1 MAWLDNNYLFRK
13 KITIESDEV
22 AANLTDFPAVY
33 HETDTDLQKALANGF
48 DFKVSEG
55 ETTEVAYERNFWDDS
70 TGEILLW
77 IKTNPNATTDTDYY
91 LYYGFAGETVD
102 QADPEAV
109 WDSNYLAVYHMGD
122 ADTPLLDSTSNDFDL
137 DESGDPTYQVSGQ
150 IKFAVDYDGN
160 GDDHRSG
167 TLVWDGVGEFTAEI
181 WFKTV
186 VGAEQN
192 LIVQRVTPAG
202 VQGTGLW
209 FMRIQS
215 DGALNGTF
223 RNTSNDL
230 VEIETTATGFDD
242 GSFHYGVISRDSS
255 DNIYVRVD
263 GGNEVSSS
271 RSGDLADS
279 DLELRLASYLDD
291 NTERLDGELT
301 EGRVSDTYR
310 TNDWTDTSFNNQN
323 APSTF
328 WITGA
333 EEDVPLGFSQVQ
345 IIG

>member
-1 MAWLDNNYLFRK
+1 MAWLDSNYLFRK

-22 AANLTDFPAVY
+22 VANLTNFPAVY

-77 IKTNPNATTDTDYY
+77 IKTNPNASTDTDYY

-137 DESGDPTYQVSGQ
+137 AESGDPTYQVSGQ

-181 WFKTV
+181 WFKTTITNSP
-186 VGAEQN
+186 N

-209 FMRIQS
+209 VMR
-215 DGALNGTF
+215 LNGDELSNLV
-223 RNTSNDL
+223 RNTSNQL
-230 VEIETTATGFDD
+230 VDISTTVGSLND
-242 GSFHYGVISRDSS
+242 GNWHYGVISRDGS
-255 DNIYVRVD
+255 DNIFVRVD

-279 DLELRLASYLDD
+279 DLELRLAAYLND
-291 NTERLDGELT
+291 NSERLDGELT

-310 TNDWTDTSFNNQN
+310 NNDWTDTSFNNQT

-333 EEDVPLGFSQVQ
+333 EEEFFPHSQAV

>member
-1 MAWLDNNYLFRK
+1 LAWLDTNYLFRK

-22 AANLTDFPAVY
+22 TANLTGFPAVY

-48 DFKVSEG
+48 DFRVTEG

-77 IKTNPNATTDTDYY
+77 IKTNPNASTDTDYY

-109 WDSNYLAVYHMGD
+109 WDSNYRAVYHMGD
-122 ADTPLLDSTSNDFDL
+122 ADTPVLDSTSNDFDL
-137 DESGDPTYQVSGQ
+137 DESGDPTYQVPGQ

-167 TLVWDGVGEFTAEI
+167 TEVWDGVGEFTAEI
-181 WFKTV
+181 WFKTI
-186 VGAEQN
+186 QSNSPN

-202 VQGTGLW
+202 TQLTGLW
-209 FMRIQS
+209 IMR
-215 DGALNGTF
+215 LNGDELLCTV
-223 RNTSNDL
+223 RNTSNQL
-230 VEIETTATGFDD
+230 VDVETTVGNLND
-242 GSFHYGVISRDSS
+242 GNWHYGVISRDSS

-263 GGNEVSSS
+263 GGNEISGS
-271 RSGDLADS
+271 RSGTLAS
-279 DLELRLASYLDD
+279 NGLELRLASYLND

-301 EGRVSDTYR
+301 EGRVSDIHR
-310 TNDWTDTSFNNQN
+310 SNDWTDTSFNNQN

-333 EEDVPLGFSQVQ
+333 EEEFFPHSQAQ

>member
-22 AANLTDFPAVY
+22 TANLTGFPAVY
-33 HETDTDLQKALANGF
+33 HETDTDLKKALANGF
-48 DFKVSEG
+48 DFKVSVG

-77 IKTNPNATTDTDYY
+77 ILTAPNATTDKDYY

-102 QADPEAV
+102 QSDPEAV
-109 WDSNYLAVYHMGD
+109 WDSNYRSVYHMGD
-122 ADTPLLDSTSNDFDL
+122 SSAPVLDSTSNDFDL
-137 DESGDPTYQVSGQ
+137 SENGDPTYQVSGK
-150 IKFAVDYDGN
+150 IKDAISYDGN

-167 TLVWDGVGEFTAEI
+167 TEVWDGVGEFTAEI
-181 WFKTV
+181 WFKTSV
-186 VGAEQN
+186 NNSPN

-202 VQGTGLW
+202 TQLTGLW
-209 FMRIQS
+209 VMR
-215 DGALNGTF
+215 LNGDELSCLV
-223 RNTSNDL
+223 RNTSNQL
-230 VEIETTATGFDD
+230 VDISTTVGSLNDD
-242 GSFHYGVISRDSS
+242 NWHYGVISRDGS

-263 GGNEVSSS
+263 GGNQVSSS
-271 RSGDLADS
+271 RSGDLAS
-279 DLELRLASYLDD
+279 TGLELRLASYLND

-301 EGRVSDTYR
+301 EGRVSDVYR
-310 TNDWTDTSFNNQN
+310 NNDWTDTSYNNQN

-333 EEDVPLGFSQVQ
+333 EEDVPVGFSQVV

>member
-1 MAWLDNNYLFRK
+1 LAWLDNNYLFRK

-22 AANLTDFPAVY
+22 TANLTGFPAVY
-33 HETDTDLQKALANGF
+33 HETDVDLKKALANGF
-48 DFKVSEG
+48 DFKVTEG
-55 ETTEVAYERNFWDDS
+55 ETTEVPYERNFWDDA

-77 IKTNPNATTDTDYY
+77 IKTNPNASTDTDYF

-109 WDSNYLAVYHMGD
+109 WDSNYRAVYHMGD

-137 DESGDPTYQVSGQ
+137 DESGDPVYQQSGQ

-167 TLVWDGVGEFTAEI
+167 TEVWDGVGPFTAEI
-181 WFKTV
+181 WFKTT
-186 VGAEQN
+186 QSNSPN

-202 VQGTGLW
+202 TQLTGLW
-209 FMRIQS
+209 VMR
-215 DGALNGTF
+215 LNGDELSNLV
-223 RNTSNDL
+223 RNTSNEL
-230 VEIETTATGFDD
+230 VDISTTVGSLND
-242 GSFHYGVISRDSS
+242 GNWHYGVISRDGS

-263 GGNEVSSS
+263 GGNEISSS
-271 RSGDLADS
+271 RSGTLAS
-279 DLELRLASYLDD
+279 AGLELRLASYLND
-291 NTERLDGELT
+291 NAERLDGELT

-310 TNDWTDTSFNNQN
+310 NNDWTDTSFNNQT

-333 EEDVPLGFSQVQ
+333 EEDVPLGFSQAQ

>member
-22 AANLTDFPAVY
+22 AANLTGFPAVY

-48 DFKVSEG
+48 DFRVTEG

-77 IKTNPNATTDTDYY
+77 ILTAPDASTDTDYY

-102 QADPEAV
+102 QSDPEAV
-109 WDSNYLAVYHMGD
+109 WDSNYRAVYHMGD

-137 DESGDPTYQVSGQ
+137 TESGDPTYQVSGQ

-167 TLVWDGVGEFTAEI
+167 TEVWDGVGEFTAEI
-181 WFKTV
+181 WFKTTV
-186 VGAEQN
+186 SNSPN

-202 VQGTGLW
+202 TQLTGLW
-209 FMRIQS
+209 AMR
-215 DGALNGTF
+215 LNGDKLSCLV
-223 RNTSNDL
+223 RNTSNQL
-230 VEIETTATGFDD
+230 VDISTTVGSLND
-242 GSFHYGVISRDSS
+242 GNWHYGVISRDSS

-263 GGNEVSSS
+263 GGNEISSS
-271 RSGDLADS
+271 RSGDLAS
-279 DLELRLASYLDD
+279 NGLELRLASYLND

-301 EGRVSDTYR
+301 EGRVSDVYR
-310 TNDWTDTSFNNQN
+310 GNDWTITSFNNQN

-333 EEDVPLGFSQVQ
+333 EEEFFPHSQGT